1 MMLGPMK
8 KKMITV
14 GVVSF
19 VIPCLIFGV
28 IFAMYSS
35 SKNEKI
41 AELDEKVAEDV
52 RLGFSGDLPINHII
66 RESDLMELQVKDISI
81 PKNAYTVGR
90 KSEVVGQKLKLPV
103 FAKTMVVD
111 TMFYNSG
118 DDVTNDLRV
127 RELNMIALPSDLEQG
142 DYIDIRVLFPTGE
155 DFLVAV
161 AKEIIQ
167 LGQSADSNSIFI
179 ELTEEEQEKLNGA
192 IIESYMYDSI
202 KIYAVKYV
210 NEKEQ
215 LFKEEAVDYVEIY
228 EKAVERLISGD
239 YEIAYAEELAKT
251 EPLKNSSGEIEYN
264 ASGEV
269 MYPEIKVEPKKAED
283 YTAEEIALAAGMKVE
298 DVEAIREALGKEP
311 QDELLL
317 SHYRLQ
323 TIYVSKLLKPNY
335 PVRKEVAAVL
345 KNNPNI
351 LDEIKSKY
359 NVEDLEQQRANLV
372 NTSVFK
378 YDESTGLYEE
388 DTTVLGNITSNLED
402 EIELQKEE
410 RKQYLQNLI
419 RNNMVN

>member
-1 MMLGPMK
+1 M
-8 KKMITV
+8 T
-14 GVVSF
+14 
-19 VIPCLIFGV
+19 IPIILKSNIPK
-28 IFAMYSS
+28 IFAYLP
-35 SKNEKI
+35 KTLVEYFPKI
-41 AELDEKVAEDV
+41 K
-52 RLGFSGDLPINHII
+52 P
-66 RESDLMELQVKDISI
+66 
-81 PKNAYTVGR
+81 
-90 KSEVVGQKLKLPV
+90 
-103 FAKTMVVD
+103 
-111 TMFYNSG
+111 
-118 DDVTNDLRV
+118 
-127 RELNMIALPSDLEQG
+127 
-142 DYIDIRVLFPTGE
+142 
-155 DFLVAV
+155 
-161 AKEIIQ
+161 
-167 LGQSADSNSIFI
+167 
-179 ELTEEEQEKLNGA
+179 
-192 IIESYMYDSI
+192 
-202 KIYAVKYV
+202 KYV